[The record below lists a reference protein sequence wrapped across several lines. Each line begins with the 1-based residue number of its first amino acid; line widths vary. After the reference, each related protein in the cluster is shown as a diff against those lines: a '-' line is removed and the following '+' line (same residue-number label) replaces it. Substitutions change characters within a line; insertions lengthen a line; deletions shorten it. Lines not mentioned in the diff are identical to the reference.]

1 MSDGVD
7 LDMPSDGA
15 DAEVIQFP
23 RPDTYEYHQ
32 LRLRTYR
39 NQRRGKW
46 NRVEHEVYDTIMDA
60 HARGLINVVWM
71 DGEPIVSLTE
81 LGKHVQGSIDI

>member
-7 LDMPSDGA
+7 INMPSDGA

-46 NRVEHEVYDTIMDA
+46 TSTQYEIYDTIMDA
-60 HARGLINVVWM
+60 HARGLVDLVWQ
-71 DGEPIVSLTE
+71 DGEPVVSLTE
-81 LGKHVQGSIDI
+81 LGKHVQSSIDI